1 MLANLALENA
11 ENKMIGAVFNRGLVV
26 ISCEAGQPDSAACLY
41 LAERDKRGYDFRD
54 LVPVGSYDD
63 LDTAVTIANI
73 GYGISVKEWAT
84 LESLS
89 AANLPLLV
97 QAVKEYGEEKK
108 QRAKMENNQ

>member
-1 MLANLALENA
+1 MLADLALENA
-11 ENKMIGAVFNRGLVV
+11 ENKMIGAVFNRGLV
-26 ISCEAGQPDSAACLY
+26 IICCEAGHPDGAACLY
-41 LAERDKRGYDFRD
+41 LAERDKPGYDFRN

-97 QAVKEYGEEKK
+97 QAVQEYSKDKETKGENGE
-108 QRAKMENNQ
+108 